1 MYLLLIIIII
11 GYLFGCIHGSQI
23 VGKHKNINIKNS
35 GMKNAGASN
44 ATLLLG
50 WKYGFIVAFIDVFK
64 AVLSLLVAAA
74 ILNNYNIL
82 FEMQILYLYLN
93 ALFVVVGHNFPVTMN
108 FKGGKGTASFFG
120 VLLFLNWKFAVMG
133 LVILLIFA
141 FVSNY
146 FVTGTF
152 MLYLSFIMYTAYTF
166 GRGATYIAF
175 LFTILFIVKHRENF
189 KRIMNKEEVKLS
201 TLFRRQAS

>member
-1 MYLLLIIIII
+1 M
-11 GYLFGCIHGSQI
+11 FGCLNGAQI
-23 VGKHKNINIKNS
+23 VGKYKNINIRNS
-35 GMKNAGASN
+35 GSKNAGASN
-44 ATLLLG
+44 TTVLLG
-50 WKYGFIVAFIDVFK
+50 WRYGFIVAFIDVMK
-64 AVLSLLVAAA
+64 AVISLVLIA
-74 ILNNYNIL
+74 IILDKYIFL
-82 FEMQILYLYLN
+82 FEIQILLLYIN
-93 ALFVVVGHNFPVTMN
+93 ALFVVIGHNFPITMN